1 MRQRG
6 GSSFGET
13 GLEPMLDLVVE
24 CDGTIVEGRLL
35 LVDRIGVSTQGPPGL
50 DTPAPGAPPKSA
62 RAAKRRRIQ
71 GD

>member
-1 MRQRG
+1 
-6 GSSFGET
+6 
-13 GLEPMLDLVVE
+13 MLDLVVE